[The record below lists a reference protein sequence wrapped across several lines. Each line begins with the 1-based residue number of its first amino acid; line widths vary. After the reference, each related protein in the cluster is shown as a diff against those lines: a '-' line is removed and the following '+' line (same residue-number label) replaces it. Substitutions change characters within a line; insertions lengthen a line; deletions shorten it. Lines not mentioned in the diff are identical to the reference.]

1 MLLLPMGYLVMRV
14 SALDSG
20 VRRLEDAV
28 ASLESAEPQPVPPPV
43 RVARPAVG
51 ISGADGV
58 LAAPVDEAS
67 KAAAAAPPR
76 ATARANGPATP
87 SAATRSR
94 QAQRILEVVEREQA
108 RVADE
113 HLAYHKERWLESRDL
128 ALKQFDDA
136 VGLTTIQ
143 YDRLQ
148 PLLHGEVE
156 RMAEMLKDERYRDDP
171 AAFSEEWDATL
182 EKTDLAVRSI
192 LTARQRE
199 AWEEARAVERAL
211 LFPWLEP

>member
-1 MLLLPMGYLVMRV
+1 MLLLPIGYLAMRV

-28 ASLESAEPQPVPPPV
+28 AGLESAEPQAAASLPAPVG
-43 RVARPAVG
+43 RHATG
-51 ISGADGV
+51 ISGDHGG
-58 LAAPVDEAS
+58 LAAQAAEAS
-67 KAAAAAPPR
+67 EVTAPVPGPSARAGEPR
-76 ATARANGPATP
+76 AP
-87 SAATRSR
+87 SVATRSR

-171 AAFSEEWDATL
+171 AAFAEEWDATL

-199 AWEEARAVERAL
+199 AWEEARAVERAF